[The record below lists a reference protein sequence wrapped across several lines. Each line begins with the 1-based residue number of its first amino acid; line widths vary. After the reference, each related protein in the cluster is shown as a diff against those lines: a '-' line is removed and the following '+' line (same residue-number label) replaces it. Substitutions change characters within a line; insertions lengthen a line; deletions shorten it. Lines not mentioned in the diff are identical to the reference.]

1 MSHFRMMGA
10 PIALSGGMTGGS
22 TPGVLVAR

>member
-1 MSHFRMMGA
+1 MSHFRMIGP
-10 PIALSGGMTGGS
+10 PIPLSGGMTDGP